1 MPKVDGSKFA
11 PKSTTE
17 ALLGRGAQPQP
28 IVYEAV
34 GGVDAE
40 DILASIPVGETTRLL
55 GGEIRGVPV
64 VIVVDGTN
72 IADVIGDLID
82 RVIALETAP

>member
-1 MPKVDGSKFA
+1 MPSVDGSKFA
-11 PKSTTE
+11 PKNITE
-17 ALLGRGAQPQP
+17 QLLGRGAQPQP
-28 IVYEAV
+28 LVYEAV
-34 GGVDAE
+34 AGVDAE

-72 IADVIGDLID
+72 IADVIADLIS
-82 RVIALETAP
+82 RVSDLETP